1 MERIEKLM
9 KLVDMITST
18 MINAEYHDPK
28 DIAEDINRIIKRFG
42 TNLSDMDERH
52 LDMALDAIISFK
64 TRIENGESDALN
76 SHDDKMV
83 KETRCYRS
91 DACHHED
98 RLDDTEV
105 IFELID

>member
-9 KLVDMITST
+9 KL
-18 MINAEYHDPK
+18 
-28 DIAEDINRIIKRFG
+28 
-42 TNLSDMDERH
+42 
-52 LDMALDAIISFK
+52 
-64 TRIENGESDALN
+64 
-76 SHDDKMV
+76 DKMV

>member
-1 MERIEKLM
+1 MERIDNE
-9 KLVDMITST
+9 
-18 MINAEYHDPK
+18 
-28 DIAEDINRIIKRFG
+28 
-42 TNLSDMDERH
+42 
-52 LDMALDAIISFK
+52 
-64 TRIENGESDALN
+64 ESDALN